1 MEKAFQFAFANIKK
15 TDGVIVGMFPILSD
29 EIGEDADLARKYAW
43 TRSVMAKSGDPVEFR
58 QY

>member
-1 MEKAFQFAFANIKK
+1 
-15 TDGVIVGMFPILSD
+15 MFPILSD